1 MSLKR
6 IPLLVAVSL
15 LIVFAAEGQKRRAVR
30 SAPPSAVGNDCHTFG
45 LVQAGRI
52 ADYRAVAPSGTAT
65 FTITWISDTPTRT
78 HTTQRTVTPQ
88 ATTEVETVLDGEIVG
103 NLRGLKH
110 FNLKGSVIV
119 PVLGRTPLEVDVTF
133 VPSLLAGPAAGWCVG
148 AKWTTAPVTET
159 IVATTAAGSFT
170 NVVTTIESQG
180 EVLAV
185 GASVTVEGGTY
196 DTVKYRGAVISGQ
209 DVQLAITWVSMEYNV
224 VVKQDTIDAAGNVT
238 STLELTRLR

>member
-1 MSLKR
+1 MKR
-6 IPLLVAVSL
+6 IPVVLAVSL
-15 LIVFAAEGQKRRAVR
+15 LVVFAAEGQKRRAVR
-30 SAPPSAVGNDCHTFG
+30 SAPPAAVRTDCHTFNLVRPG
-45 LVQAGRI
+45 LI
-52 ADYRAVAPSGTAT
+52 ADYRSVAPSGTAT

-78 HTTQRTVTPQ
+78 RTTQRTVTPQ
-88 ATTEVETVLDGEIVG
+88 ATTEVETVLDGEVVG

-110 FNLKGSVIV
+110 LNIKGSVIV

-148 AKWTTAPVTET
+148 EKWTTAPVTET
-159 IVATTAAGSFT
+159 IVTTTAAGSFT

-185 GASVTVEGGTY
+185 GESVTVEGGKF

-209 DVQLAITWVSMEYNV
+209 DVQTAITWVSMEHNV
-224 VVKQDTIDAAGNVT
+224 VVKQDTVDAAGNVT
-238 STLELTRLR
+238 STLELTRLQ